1 MKLIHILSVF
11 LVILVVLNLI
21 LMVLGRISLKVF
33 WMVLILCGLIAYKGI
48 PKLKK

>member
-33 WMVLILCGLIAYKGI
+33 WMVLILCGLTAYKGI